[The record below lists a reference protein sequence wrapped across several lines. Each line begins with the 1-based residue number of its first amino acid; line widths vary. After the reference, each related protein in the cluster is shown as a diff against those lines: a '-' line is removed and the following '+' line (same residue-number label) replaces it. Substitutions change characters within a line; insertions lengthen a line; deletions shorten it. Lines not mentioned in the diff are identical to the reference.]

1 MIVSSW
7 MAATAIAAT
16 TAANGMWPKAP
27 LPLGDTT
34 VSTISRRAASLG
46 NRKTLNE
53 KSGYP
58 GDSNESRL
66 AKCLINLHF
75 KINSPRKG
83 LRKRIDIC
91 MHNGTT
97 EITEHY

>member
-7 MAATAIAAT
+7 MGATAAAAT
-16 TAANGMWPKAP
+16 TAINGTWPKAL
-27 LPLGDTT
+27 LPLGDTAVIIIT
-34 VSTISRRAASLG
+34 RRAAYLG
-46 NRKTLNE
+46 NRITLNE

-75 KINSPRKG
+75 KINSPRKE

-91 MHNGTT
+91 MYNGTT
-97 EITEHY
+97 EITHY